1 MSRNDKDPAMN
12 PPRMLRTTRLL
23 ALLSLF
29 AMSGL
34 AAQQRDS
41 AALLAAQRA
50 AMQPLA
56 VLDGT
61 WRGTATYHRPD
72 GKTFVS
78 THTERIGPF
87 LDGTVKVIEGR
98 SFKPDGSVAFNAF
111 AIVSFDPA
119 TGAYGFRSYA
129 MGHANDFPFEPTAN
143 GFKWETTQPGD
154 AGSATTRYT
163 TTIEDGRWH
172 EVGERLVPGK
182 PPVRF
187 IELDLQRVGDTDW
200 PAGGAIGPADATQ

>member
-1 MSRNDKDPAMN
+1 MKP
-12 PPRMLRTTRLL
+12 TRLL
-23 ALLSLF
+23 ASTCL
-29 AMSGL
+29 L
-34 AAQQRDS
+34 AATAAFAAFATQSQQHGSR
-41 AALLAAQRA
+41 ALLDAQRA

-56 VLDGT
+56 MLDGT
-61 WRGTATYHRPD
+61 WRGTATYHGPD

-87 LDGTVKVIEGR
+87 LDGTVRVIEGR

-119 TGAYGFRSYA
+119 TGTYAFRSYA
-129 MGHANDFPFEPTAN
+129 MGQANDFPFEPTAN
-143 GFKWETTQPGD
+143 GFKWETTRQGE
-154 AGSATTRYT
+154 AGASTTRYT

-172 EVGERLVPGK
+172 EVGERLVPGQ

-187 IELDLQRVGDTDW
+187 IELDLQRIGDTDW
-200 PAGGAIGPADATQ
+200 PAGGAVGPAGATP